1 MAAQT
6 STALLNMKPEDLRVN
21 QGTHV
26 DGEMVESI
34 RRAITEPGPTFSHL
48 NTIFWWCRT

>member
-1 MAAQT
+1 MADQI
-6 STALLNMKPEDLRVN
+6 STAPLNMKSDDLRVN

-34 RRAITEPGPTFSHL
+34 KQEL
-48 NTIFWWCRT
+48 